1 MLGDNIK
8 KIRKSRHISINN
20 LSKLTNISLGYLSDL
35 ENNKFTNPTIEKLD
49 KIATTL
55 GVSTKDFFDDKKIKN
70 DELKEKEYFNSLDK
84 EEKLLI
90 EKIKLLSK
98 NDMKKVLHI
107 IEVFEA
113 DYKKDDNNER
123 RWNYVNKKK

>member
-8 KIRKSRHISINN
+8 KIRKNRHISINN

-98 NDMKKVLHI
+98 NDIKKVLHI

-113 DYKKDDNNER
+113 DYKKDDNNEGR
-123 RWNYVNKKK
+123 